1 MKYAI
6 NTANWLFNNGL
17 DKSSVLSIAV
27 VCGSGLAQASERYLN
42 RIASW
47 NYSDIPNFPTTTVS
61 GHGGEL
67 IIGELKS
74 SGMKALVFS
83 GRKHLYEGIDSN
95 ELLFQIRLANALNIK
110 TLILTC
116 SVGSLNQNTGPGS
129 LGLIC
134 DQIDF
139 QFTQFGS
146 FVNDYRMP
154 LYPIFD
160 RNLAESLKIAA
171 LQANVAL
178 TEGVFCS
185 VLGPT
190 YETPAEVR
198 MLRIMGC
205 DWVSMSTT
213 KEAVEAK
220 RLRMR
225 VAGITG
231 ISNTMIAHYEGGE
244 TTHDEVLDA
253 SKKSSDNLWKLLSQL
268 SDNKIR

>member
-1 MKYAI
+1 MRHAI

-17 DKSSVLSIAV
+17 DKSTTLSIAV
-27 VCGSGLAQASERYLN
+27 VCGSGLAQACDNYLN

-47 NYSDIPNFPTTTVS
+47 NYSDIPDFPTTTVS

-67 IIGELKS
+67 IVGELKS
-74 SGMKALVFS
+74 SGMKTLVFS

-95 ELLFQIRLANALNIK
+95 ELLFQVHLANALNIK

-116 SVGSLNQNTGPGS
+116 SVGSLNPRTGPGS
-129 LGLIC
+129 LGLML

-139 QFTQFGS
+139 QFSRFAS
-146 FVNDYRMP
+146 RMDDSRMS

-171 LQANVAL
+171 LHAKVAL
-178 TEGVFCS
+178 TEGIFCS

-198 MLRIMGC
+198 MLRLMSC

-213 KEAVEAK
+213 KEASEAK
-220 RLRMR
+220 RLGMS

-231 ISNTMIAHYEGGE
+231 ISNAMIAHYEGGE
-244 TTHDEVLDA
+244 TTHDEVLEA
-253 SKKSSDNLWKLLSQL
+253 SKKSSDNLWKMLSML
-268 SDNKIR
+268 NEKNL